1 MARKIVDPFD
11 APQSVPQQGQRKDVR
26 GGIVDPFDT
35 FPEQG
40 GYQENFGKPGIIQK
54 AKDLVLGD
62 NRTEFDYPEIGS
74 SPEYGGFD
82 RPLTALKASYGLMS
96 SATPQQEL
104 DIIRHNYPDA
114 KIEQDRFG
122 NNIVVFPSGKYYLNK
137 PGLSWRDV
145 TKPVY
150 QGGQYFLAQKLG
162 GKLLP
167 FKSLLGQAGGGGIS
181 AGATSMALDAQA
193 AAVGSE
199 QGIDLPRAG
208 VTAGIA
214 GVFEMARPIVT
225 PLWRAMTAKNTIPSV
240 EEARAALLDA
250 GFDPKEL
257 TDDAVNYFIVQA
269 RNAVNPT
276 AAAMDAAAST
286 LPVKVPLSRGQVTG
300 SARQQMTEDLMEK
313 GAFGDTAE
321 TIMKGQRAKTEE
333 ALRANIPAIQQR
345 IGGGQVVQRGEGA
358 AAAQQA
364 LVGKEARLT
373 GMVDDAYAAARATGG
388 KVTEEVGG
396 GLYESVAAS
405 IDDFAPHAKVA
416 KGELSRLKSLLSANT
431 KSSLLDASGKP
442 IAGKTSYTATDI
454 KALYDWRRR
463 VTKLASKMS
472 DRTDAAALRNMV
484 KEFDA
489 SMQEAIE
496 NSLLAGD
503 EEAVKAWGKAIK
515 LRRAQ
520 GKLFE
525 SGDLVSALVEKEYK
539 GGGMRLKVAPE
550 SAGNYIFGKS
560 DLGILTKPE
569 MARELRR
576 LRQVLGANSQE
587 WNAIREEAFLRFAS
601 VAEGAYSG
609 GKAGFSGVK
618 FHKAWT
624 DALRKNPE
632 VFNVLFSREE
642 KNLISQFAGVA
653 ARATNPVKGGA
664 NFSNTTPAMANLMQR
679 ISGFLAFGERG
690 RSLLS
695 RIFPAGYDAV
705 QAGQAYKATRGALPL
720 RQIPAGNL
728 SAVGGTG
735 ASIYSGSSSNQ

>member
-54 AKDLVLGD
+54 AKDLVSGN

-162 GKLLP
+162 GKFLP
-167 FKSLLGQAGGGGIS
+167 FKSLLGQAVGGGIS
-181 AGATSMALDAQA
+181 AGATSMGLDAQA

-214 GVFEMARPIVT
+214 GVFEMARPIVA

-240 EEARAALLDA
+240 EEARAVLLDA

-345 IGGGQVVQRGEGA
+345 IGGGQIVQRGEGA

-364 LVGKEARLT
+364 LVGKEARLA
-373 GMVDDAYAAARATGG
+373 GMVDDAYTAARATSG
-388 KVTEEVGG
+388 KLPGEAGG
-396 GLYESVAAS
+396 GLYESVASS
-405 IDDFAPHAKVA
+405 IDDFTPHASVA
-416 KGELSRLKSLLSANT
+416 KTELDRLQGILTKKT
-431 KSSLLDASGKP
+431 KSPLLDARGNQMG
-442 IAGKTSYTATDI
+442 GKTTFADTDI
-454 KALYDWRRR
+454 KNLYDWRRR
-463 VTKLASKMS
+463 VSTLANNAS
-472 DRTDAAALRNMV
+472 DKTDAAALKNMV
-484 KEFDA
+484 KQFDA
-489 SMQEAIE
+489 SMQDALEQ
-496 NSLLAGD
+496 SLLAGD
-503 EEAVKAWGKAIK
+503 DEAIKAWTKAIR
-515 LRRAQ
+515 LRRAK

-525 SGDLVSALVEKEYK
+525 SDDLVSALVEREYK
-539 GGGMRLKVAPE
+539 GGGVRLKVAPE
-550 SAGNYIFGKS
+550 AAGNYIFGKS
-560 DLGILTKPE
+560 DLGILAKPE

-601 VAEGAYSG
+601 VSEGAYSG
-609 GKAGFSGVK
+609 GQRGFSGVK
-618 FHKAWT
+618 FHKAWN
-624 DALRKNPE
+624 DALKKNPE
-632 VFNVLFSREE
+632 VLNTLFSGEE
-642 KNLISQFAGVA
+642 KKLISQFANVA

-664 NFSNTTPAMANLMQR
+664 NFSNTTPAMANMMQR
-679 ISGFLAFGERG
+679 LSGFLAFGERG
-690 RSLLS
+690 RALLS
-695 RIFPAGYDAV
+695 RIFPAGYDAL
-705 QAGQAYKATRGALPL
+705 QAGQAYKATRGMVPK
-720 RQIPAGNL
+720 RQIPVGRLGAI
-728 SAVGGTG
+728 GGTG
-735 ASIYSGSSSNQ
+735 AAVYPDSSSNQ